1 MLRSFK
7 WAFNCSMSKTETL
20 GQGVKYVQ
28 SQQYR
33 HQNDVVLVNLEH
45 ISHFFSEVSV
55 VDYEQL
61 IAG

>member
-1 MLRSFK
+1 
-7 WAFNCSMSKTETL
+7 MSKTETL